1 MNNDKHARQGAV
13 GGIVF
18 AILTIVGFAI
28 VIPKPPDVDSS
39 AATFAAYYVDHQNA
53 IRAGLTIVGVGIF
66 FYLWFLG
73 SLRSALAAAE
83 GGAGRLTSIAY
94 GAGLIVAAFFVVGLA
109 AGETAAFRPD
119 DVDPGVTR
127 AFNDFFVVI
136 GAPAATAF
144 TAFFAATALIGFRH
158 AALPRWAAGLSA
170 LAAIGALPGIGT
182 SLTTT
187 GPFAGDGVLGLF
199 VPVFTFVIGLVAISV
214 ALMRG
219 PVASGPEPSR
229 AST

>member
-1 MNNDKHARQGAV
+1 MSNDKHARQGAA

-18 AILTIVGFAI
+18 AILTLVGFAI

-66 FYLWFLG
+66 FYIWFLG

-83 GGAGRLTSIAY
+83 GGSGRLSSVAY
-94 GAGLIVAAFFVVGLA
+94 GAGLIAGAALIVGLGA
-109 AGETAAFRPD
+109 AETAAFRPN

-127 AFNDFFVVI
+127 ALNDFFVVL
-136 GAPAATAF
+136 GAPAATAL
-144 TAFFAATALIGFRH
+144 AALFAATAMVGFRF
-158 AALPRWAAGLSA
+158 
-170 LAAIGALPGIGT
+170 GALPGWAAGVSGLAAVGQLPAVGT

-187 GPFAGDGVLGLF
+187 GAFAADGALGLF
-199 VPVFTFVIGLVAISV
+199 VPVFTLLIGVVAISV
-214 ALMRG
+214 ALMR
-219 PVASGPEPSR
+219 SPEPSGPPG
-229 AST
+229 